1 MADERVLASRTRA
14 AARRVTG
21 SRRGGAV
28 GAAVDAARSVYRRI
42 ADEDPAAPAGEDAEV
57 ARLRA
62 ELDEEL
68 RRLAARGH

>member
-1 MADERVLASRTRA
+1 MADERALASRART

-21 SRRGGAV
+21 GRRGGAV

-42 ADEDPAAPAGEDAEV
+42 ADEDPAEPAGDAEI

-68 RRLAARGH
+68 RRLASRTQ